1 MRENVVILASGEGSV
16 AQSLFDA
23 TAGGALEDKVVISA
37 VITENSDAGII
48 KRAERAGIPTS
59 VVPFR
64 AGNERAQ
71 WERELQNVVRSF
83 TPWLVVSA
91 GFMKV
96 LSPAF
101 VREFQIIN
109 THPSLLPE
117 FPGAHAVRD
126 ALAAGARESG
136 CTLHFMDEG
145 VDTGPII
152 AQRRLL
158 INDGESEESLHA
170 RIKIL
175 ERELLVFGILS
186 LLEKGQ

>member
-1 MRENVVILASGEGSV
+1 
-16 AQSLFDA
+16 
-23 TAGGALEDKVVISA
+23 
-37 VITENSDAGII
+37 
-48 KRAERAGIPTS
+48 
-59 VVPFR
+59 
-64 AGNERAQ
+64 
-71 WERELQNVVRSF
+71 
-83 TPWLVVSA
+83 
-91 GFMKV
+91 MKV

-136 CTLHFMDEG
+136 CTLHYIDEG

>member
-1 MRENVVILASGEGSV
+1 MKKKVVILASGEGSV

-23 TAGGALEDKVVISA
+23 TAEGALEDKVVISS

-48 KRAERAGIPTS
+48 KRAERAGIPTC

-71 WERELQNVVRSF
+71 WERELQNVLRSF

-136 CTLHFMDEG
+136 CTLHYIDEG